1 MRLGGISRLYSLML
15 AATLPVAALLAAGQ
29 PVAAQTVAAAQQ
41 SLTVPAPAMT
51 VDLPSVL
58 GNEDIDRYQ
67 RIFDFQADG
76 EWAKADREIARL
88 KDKLLAGHL
97 LHQRYTHPTGYNAS
111 YQELSEWMAKYR
123 DHSGADEIYRAALK
137 KKGRKDKAPA
147 APLGTDMGDYAGEQ
161 PGQVA
166 TVRRIPQP
174 KDRDPEHRNAIVQ
187 AEGQFNALLKRE
199 KLGEAEALL
208 NKPDIKN
215 KLSATEFDDW
225 RRRLAWMYVLEG
237 QDERALANA
246 GPAAQRSRARLSEP
260 DWVAGLA
267 AWRLGKYDNAAH
279 HFENLAFSKVASS
292 WEKSA
297 GAWWGARVQLRL
309 RQPSEA
315 IRLLEVGAQQ
325 ERTFYGQLSLAQ
337 LGTDQPL
344 RWTPPPLDAGD
355 LRRLMDLPAVRRA
368 IALSE
373 VGEAVRADREVLRLF
388 AQSSD
393 TMAGALLGLVSR
405 MQAAPASSMKISI
418 AWYTVKGEGYDSAL
432 YPLPPWEPDG
442 GFSVDRALVFAFMR
456 QESAF
461 NARAMSTAGATGLMQ
476 LMPRTAGAVAGDKSL
491 HHKTGRHK
499 LFAPEYN
506 IELGQKYLQH
516 LLEMPMIRGNL
527 LYLTAAYNAGPG
539 NLQKWLRASP
549 DQNDPYLFIETIPLS
564 ETRNF
569 VQRVLTNYWVYRTR
583 IGQPD
588 TSLATTMTGGW
599 PVYRGFDRA
608 EQRAEKKN

>member
-1 MRLGGISRLYSLML
+1 MRLGGLILVCGLVL
-15 AATLPVAALLAAGQ
+15 AAMTPVM
-29 PVAAQTVAAAQQ
+29 AQQ
-41 SLTVPAPAMT
+41 TAGE
-51 VDLPSVL
+51 LPGVL
-58 GNEDIDRYQ
+58 PGAEIERYQ

-76 EWAKADREIARL
+76 DWVRANREMAAL
-88 KDKLLAGHL
+88 KDRLLVGHL
-97 LHQRYTHPTGYNAS
+97 LHQRYTHPGYNAG
-111 YQELSEWMAKYR
+111 YAELTDWLSKYR
-123 DHSGADEIYRAALK
+123 DHAGADELYRQALK

-147 APLGTDMGDYAGEQ
+147 APLGMDLGDYAGEQ

-166 TVRRIPQP
+166 TTRRIPQP
-174 KDRDPEHRNAIVQ
+174 KDRDPAHRHAIVQ
-187 AEGQFNALLKRE
+187 AEAQFNSLLKRE
-199 KLGEAEALL
+199 RLGEAEAFL
-208 NKPDIKN
+208 NKADIKS
-215 KLSATEFDDW
+215 KLSATEYDDW
-225 RRRLAWMYVLEG
+225 RRRLAWISLLEG
-237 QDERALANA
+237 QDDRALSLAA
-246 GPAAQRSRARLSEP
+246 PAAQRSRTRLSEP

-267 AWRLGKYDNAAH
+267 AWRLGRYDNAAH
-279 HFENLAFSKVASS
+279 HFENLAFSKTATS

-297 GAWWGARVQLRL
+297 GAWWGARVMLRL

-315 IRLLEVGAQQ
+315 IRLLEIGANQ

-344 RWTPPPLDAGD
+344 RWTPPPLD
-355 LRRLMDLPAVRRA
+355 PAEARKLSEIPAIRRA
-368 IALSE
+368 LALSE
-373 VGEAVRADREVLRLF
+373 VGEAVRADREILRLF

-393 TMAGALLGLVSR
+393 QLAGALLGLVSR

-432 YPLPPWEPDG
+432 YPLPPWEPEG

-506 IELGQKYLQH
+506 IELGQRYLQH
-516 LLEMPMIRGNL
+516 LLDMPMIKGNL
-527 LYLTAAYNAGPG
+527 LYLAAAYNAGPG
-539 NLQKWLRASP
+539 NLQKWLRANP
-549 DQNDPYLFIETIPLS
+549 DIAADPFLFIETIPLG

-569 VQRVLTNYWVYRTR
+569 VQRVLTNYWIYRSR

-588 TSLATTMTGGW
+588 TSITATMTGGW
-599 PVYRGFDRA
+599 PVYSAFDRGD
-608 EQRAEKKN
+608 QRAEKKN